1 MPQGDTPAL
10 RPPQRADLPLWL
22 ALLLKRQRRADIVPP
37 PWLSQEALEN
47 ILQAEMADDAR
58 LTPTAPLPHPSS
70 SSTRTSTSSAPP
82 FQHHSTASG
91 PASCLP
97 YHWLSLSTL
106 LLSPGT
112 HTDHPDAEA
121 ARRLVRDLR
130 EVRAAKVRASVD
142 VLEGAGGVRMDGI
155 GALELGESR
164 LFLTEVVNGLRKIG
178 AAREGGWKD
187 GGEADADGEDED
199 MQ

>member
-1 MPQGDTPAL
+1 
-10 RPPQRADLPLWL
+10 
-22 ALLLKRQRRADIVPP
+22 
-37 PWLSQEALEN
+37 
-47 ILQAEMADDAR
+47 MADDVR
-58 LTPTAPLPHPSS
+58 LTPTAPLPRPSS
-70 SSTRTSTSSAPP
+70 SIDTFVAPP
-82 FQHHSTASG
+82 FQLHSTANG
-91 PASCLP
+91 PATWLP

-112 HTDHPDAEA
+112 QINHPDAEA

-130 EVRAAKVRASVD
+130 EVRAAKVRVSVD
-142 VLEGAGGVRMDGI
+142 VLEGVGGVRMDGI
-155 GALELGESR
+155 GALELGEGR

-178 AAREGGWKD
+178 GAREASWRD